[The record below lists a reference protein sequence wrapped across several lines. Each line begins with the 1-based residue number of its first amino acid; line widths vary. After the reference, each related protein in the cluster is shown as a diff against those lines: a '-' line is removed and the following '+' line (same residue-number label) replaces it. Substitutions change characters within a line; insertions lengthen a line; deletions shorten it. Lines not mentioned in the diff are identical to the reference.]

1 MRYSQKYEFVAD
13 FLVYVGRVSAFFIF
27 SEFVSRLRPAIFSI
41 VGLPLIR
48 KTIDFAVVLLL
59 PFTGDSVYIL
69 PYLNSLVNDFRNIF
83 QSFFNFFQNDFEC
96 TIPRC
101 SR

>member
-1 MRYSQKYEFVAD
+1 MRYSQKNEFVAD

-48 KTIDFAVVLLL
+48 KTIDFAVVLLRVL
-59 PFTGDSVYIL
+59 FGFGVF
-69 PYLNSLVNDFRNIF
+69 VRFRH
-83 QSFFNFFQNDFEC
+83 FNFSPA
-96 TIPRC
+96 IR
-101 SR
+101 

>member
-13 FLVYVGRVSAFFIF
+13 FLVYVGRVSAFLIF
-27 SEFVSRLRPAIFSI
+27 SKFVSRLRPAIFSI

-59 PFTGDSVYIL
+59 RVLFGFGVFVRFRHFSFSPAIL
-69 PYLNSLVNDFRNIF
+69 
-83 QSFFNFFQNDFEC
+83 
-96 TIPRC
+96 
-101 SR
+101 